1 MKTIQ
6 LYVPGLVCRK
16 CEREIGKE
24 NYTLIQDKIT
34 RGLHHFHAACAPK
47 DPDLQRNHG
56 LTAEPAKFGWELKG
70 FS

>member
-1 MKTIQ
+1 MRTVEFYI
-6 LYVPGLVCRK
+6 PGLVCRK
-16 CEREIGKE
+16 CEREIGRE

-34 RGLHHFHAACAPK
+34 KGLHHFHERCAPK

-56 LTAEPAKFGWELKG
+56 MTAEPARLGWSLKG